1 MKECCRCLQ
10 TKSLDE
16 FAKDKSRL
24 DGLQPRCRQCQAI
37 LSTVWREA
45 NRESLREKSI
55 EYRLANP
62 EKRKASVLAYD
73 MANREKN
80 NARQAIYRAADPE
93 KQKRR
98 HATYR
103 AANPEKQT
111 ARVARWRAANPDISR
126 EALMRYRT
134 RKQSAYVSPVVL
146 SEIYERDKGCCQI
159 CGKPVALNKVSL
171 DHIIP
176 LFLGGTHEPTN
187 VQISHGRCNSS
198 KGIKLLAQ
206 TENPIRMSGDR

>member
-10 TKSLDE
+10 AKPLEE

-37 LSTVWREA
+37 LSTAWREA
-45 NRESLREKSI
+45 NRELLRKKSI
-55 EYRLANP
+55 AYRLANP

-73 MANREKN
+73 TANREKN
-80 NARQAIYRAADPE
+80 RARQAIYRKADPE

-98 HATYR
+98 HAAYS
-103 AANPEKQT
+103 AANREKET
-111 ARVARWRAANPDISR
+111 AKVARWRTANPDIAR

-134 RKQSAYVSPVVL
+134 RKRSAYVAPVVL
-146 SEIYERDKGCCQI
+146 SEIYERDKGYCQI
-159 CGKPVALNKVSL
+159 CGEPVELTRASL

-176 LFLGGTHEPTN
+176 LFLGGTHEPNN
-187 VQISHGRCNSS
+187 VQISHSRCNSG
-198 KGIKLLAQ
+198 KGIKLLTQ
-206 TENPIRMSGDR
+206 G